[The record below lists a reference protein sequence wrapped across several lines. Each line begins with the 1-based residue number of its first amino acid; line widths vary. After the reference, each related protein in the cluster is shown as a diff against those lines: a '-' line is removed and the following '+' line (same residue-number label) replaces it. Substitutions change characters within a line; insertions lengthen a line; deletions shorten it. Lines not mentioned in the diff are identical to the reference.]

1 MASNLIGN
9 EAPLSGVA
17 SSNLVSS
24 AFAIVWNLPN
34 SKRFFYVFF
43 ALLLD
48 FFSFSGYHIILEKF

>member
-24 AFAIVWNLPN
+24 AFAIVWNSKIPN
-34 SKRFFYVFF
+34 
-43 ALLLD
+43 D
-48 FFSFSGYHIILEKF
+48 FFCFFRPTP